1 MGRAI
6 DTVQAFATAG
16 AASPFPTALAATAGD
31 SLTVRSYKE
40 GTKAKLQAVIYSA
53 GGAQRIRIISP
64 LIHDNVTGLTWEP
77 AEIPSQWL
85 LPPELAVDLQRVDTL
100 VVQGGIAAAGTIT
113 AGLVIYYE
121 DLDGADARLF
131 SWADIRG
138 LIKFVKPIE
147 VDLGAIAVGAWTDTP
162 INTTD
167 KQLHADSYYAVLGWN
182 PNTAVDIL
190 GVKGS
195 ATANLRACGPG
206 TTNTLDVTSYF
217 IELSER
223 LGKPCIPVF
232 NANDQGAFNVSAA
245 HHAAVGA
252 GAEHAYM
259 LLAELHR
266 RP

>member
-6 DTVQAFATAG
+6 DTVLAFSTQG

-31 SLTVRSYKE
+31 SLSIRSFNRS
-40 GTKAKLQAVIYSA
+40 TKSYLESVIYSA
-53 GGAQRIRIISP
+53 GGAERIRVTSP

-77 AEIPSQWL
+77 AEVPAQWI
-85 LPPELAVDLQRVDTL
+85 LPPEASVQVQPVDTL
-100 VVQGGIAAAGTIT
+100 VVSGGIAAAGTIT
-113 AGLVIYYE
+113 AGLVIAYE

-131 SWADIRG
+131 SWGDIRG
-138 LIKFVKPIE
+138 LIKYIKPIE
-147 VDLGAIAVGAWTDTP
+147 VDLAAVAVGAWTDTP

-182 PNTAVDIL
+182 PNAAVDIV

-195 ATANLRACGPG
+195 ATANLRVCGPG
-206 TTNTLDVTSYF
+206 ATSTLDITEYF
-217 IELSER
+217 IAVSEKTGR
-223 LGKPCIPVF
+223 PHIPVF

-245 HHAAVGA
+245 NHAAIA
-252 GAEHAYM
+252 GAAERVYVI
-259 LLAELHR
+259 LAELTK